1 MTRYKCVITYDGTNF
16 HGFQTQLNKR
26 TVQEEIEKVLAI
38 IHKEKVNIFACS
50 RTDSHVHALNQVIHF
65 DSFLDINEGNM
76 KQAINSYLPND
87 IYVKDVKK
95 VGRDFH
101 SQHNVVEK
109 EYHYL
114 IDLGGYNPLYYNY
127 RLYPSYGAL
136 DIDAMKDASK
146 VFIGTHDFKTFTKNH
161 ETTNTTKEIYSI
173 EFIRED
179 NLLRI
184 KFIGNSF
191 LYNMIRIMV
200 AMLIEVGYHK
210 ITKEDLQKALE
221 GKDRK
226 YAPKLAS
233 ANGLYLVRIK
243 YQDE

>member
-1 MTRYKCVITYDGTNF
+1 MRYKCVIAYDGTNF

-26 TVQEEIEKVLAI
+26 TVQEEFEKALMTI
-38 IHKEKVNIFACS
+38 TKVKTNIFACS
-50 RTDSHVHALNQVIHF
+50 RTDSHVHATYQVIHF
-65 DSFLDINEGNM
+65 DTELDINPWNM
-76 KQAINSYLPND
+76 KKAINSYLPND
-87 IYVKDVKK
+87 IYVRDVEK
-95 VGRDFH
+95 VVNLFH

-114 IDLGGYNPLYYNY
+114 IDLGEYNPLYYNY
-127 RLYPSYGAL
+127 RMYPEYGSL
-136 DIDAMKDASK
+136 DIDAMKDASL

-161 ETTNTTKEIYSI
+161 DATNTIKEIYNI
-173 EFIRED
+173 EFVKEE
-179 NLLRI
+179 NLLTI

-200 AMLIEVGYHK
+200 AMLVEVGYHH
-210 ITKEDLQKALE
+210 ITKEDLEKALL

-243 YQDE
+243 YQNE